1 MSELLPPAPGADL
14 ARPSP
19 PRSWRESLGAVAES
33 LDLSPRRL
41 AVGLVV
47 LAVVGVVAWR
57 VLAPAPPAAEM
68 ELPFATPDG
77 ASSDVAA
84 GGPEAGGP
92 ASSGAA
98 GAGGPGGAPGST
110 EAGGSTAAT
119 SPGSPTEAV
128 VHVAGAVTQPG
139 VQRLPAGARVVDA
152 VDRAGGA
159 TPDADLA
166 RVNLAAPVQDGQ
178 QVYIPRVGEVAG
190 GGAPA
195 PAGGDAGGVPGGG
208 EGGASDAAAGLVDLN
223 TATAEQLETLPG
235 VGPITAQAIL
245 DHRAT
250 NGPFTSVDQLLDVRG
265 IGDAK
270 LEQVRDLVVV
280 Q

>member
-1 MSELLPPAPGADL
+1 
-14 ARPSP
+14 
-19 PRSWRESLGAVAES
+19 
-33 LDLSPRRL
+33 
-41 AVGLVV
+41 
-47 LAVVGVVAWR
+47 
-57 VLAPAPPAAEM
+57 
-68 ELPFATPDG
+68 
-77 ASSDVAA
+77 VAA
-84 GGPEAGGP
+84 GGPEAGSP

-98 GAGGPGGAPGST
+98 GAGGPGGAPGSA

-195 PAGGDAGGVPGGG
+195 SAGGDAGGVPGGG

-235 VGPITAQAIL
+235 VGPTTAQAIL

-250 NGPFTSVDQLLDVRG
+250 NGPFTSVNQLLDVRG